1 MARATTTRKG
11 APRKPTRPKARL
23 PAAKPRKAASPV
35 YDALEKRIIAAL
47 EPIPGMALDG
57 VWPNRRWTHEIKA
70 HLGALGL
77 EQGHAVF
84 ADECLGAG
92 AQWLFALCWAH
103 MRKGRMLAL
112 PLAVE
117 IEWNLNLGEI
127 AEDFDKLLQS
137 TARHRLMIFEQRNAA
152 DVAMVLKNLKA
163 RVAAYRDRRP
173 GRYLFAGYDF
183 TGRAFIFDLL
193 VA

>member
-1 MARATTTRKG
+1 
-11 APRKPTRPKARL
+11 
-23 PAAKPRKAASPV
+23 V
-35 YDALEKRIIAAL
+35 EKRIIAAL
-47 EPIPGMALDG
+47 APIPGMALDG

-92 AQWLFALCWAH
+92 PQWLFALCWAQ
-103 MRKGRMLAL
+103 MRKGRMVSL
-112 PLAVE
+112 PLVAE

-163 RVAAYRDRRP
+163 RVTAYRDRQP
-173 GRYLFAGYDF
+173 SGRYLFAGYDF
-183 TGRAFIFDLL
+183 TGRRFIFDLL
-193 VA
+193 AAQR